1 MKQFLD
7 SPQSTR
13 RLLLIFAVTLL
24 LFVGIRFDSD
34 ALIRSK
40 VQALAASANIQF
52 SYQQLHISPLSLRAT
67 NISIVSRQIPKGLML
82 EEIAISP
89 LWSSLFTDDLA
100 ADVEVIWQGNR
111 GSARVKRSDQNIL
124 LEEIKATVD
133 VADLIP
139 FIKSPISLN
148 ASGVSTIEG
157 ELLINP
163 RVKAPL
169 AGRIDASSEAI
180 AINVMGL
187 EFPVGNILVHLEEK
201 SSPSWQWKATAGKNS
216 YMNASGTL
224 EMIGGPRQWKADG
237 LLSLNASNIEN
248 QMLNNFIKSIVPNGD
263 LLQARI
269 FGTLN
274 RPQMKLL
281 P

>member
-248 QMLNNFIKSIVPNGD
+248 QKLSV
-263 LLQARI
+263 LL
-269 FGTLN
+269 
-274 RPQMKLL
+274 
-281 P
+281 